1 MVIDPTKELKRSLSQ
16 PHLPRRMN
24 GMPPQLQRPQRP
36 QLHQEVQADQTGSNG
51 IRSQSELEMPKISI
65 SRAEAFGNAF
75 GNGRNQVRLA
85 ASTGNHGGSNGF
97 PSSIPMSFE
106 TLRAEIA
113 AAAAHRKRVWGRC
126 PRQLS
131 VTLESS
137 SEEEIAGR
145 WKQMTKRG
153 FGQLG
158 FVWQLNGNPVNQRLV
173 NHNHHFHI
181 YVCVCVLKLR

>member
-24 GMPPQLQRPQRP
+24 GMVPPLQRPQRP

-65 SRAEAFGNAF
+65 SRAEAAEAF
-75 GNGRNQVRLA
+75 GNGRNQVRLP
-85 ASTGNHGGSNGF
+85 ASTGNHGGSPRF

-153 FGQLG
+153 FGHLG
-158 FVWQLNGNPVNQRLV
+158 FV
-173 NHNHHFHI
+173 
-181 YVCVCVLKLR
+181 